1 MNNVITGLDNIITFF
16 GFTTPVILL
25 IALVPAG
32 ALPLAILAH
41 YQTVLAARTQVIL
54 FQGLVLAE
62 ARDATRIQRQS
73 IKVQRLTFDGKPE
86 HARGFLAVLS
96 AYRHLQPGDF
106 PNNETFITWT
116 LACMDG
122 PQVNPWKNALLNRR
136 TTLTAQNLPLPAM
149 FQNFA
154 VFQTEFEGKYMDPN
168 EIKNA
173 GRALMALRQYKSARE
188 FVQEFDRLAE
198 IAGQTGQAF
207 LIDQFRRNLKHEV
220 QEKLL
225 RQVFATLLLLQSAAI
240 EWDDT
245 IFEFKRQQRTKD
257 QSRRPPVMQKQR
269 QPVRDEVPMD
279 LDFTK
284 LAPEE
289 LERRKRNRLCFRC
302 GESGHQGRNCP
313 TNKKQPKKPTPKLAA
328 IDRPLSP
335 VSEEATAYE
344 EQDNQTLRGFQ
355 DD

>member
-1 MNNVITGLDNIITFF
+1 M
-16 GFTTPVILL
+16 
-25 IALVPAG
+25 
-32 ALPLAILAH
+32 
-41 YQTVLAARTQVIL
+41 
-54 FQGLVLAE
+54 
-62 ARDATRIQRQS
+62 
-73 IKVQRLTFDGKPE
+73 
-86 HARGFLAVLS
+86 
-96 AYRHLQPGDF
+96 
-106 PNNETFITWT
+106 
-116 LACMDG
+116 
-122 PQVNPWKNALLNRR
+122 
-136 TTLTAQNLPLPAM
+136 
-149 FQNFA
+149 
-154 VFQTEFEGKYMDPN
+154 
-168 EIKNA
+168 
-173 GRALMALRQYKSARE
+173 
-188 FVQEFDRLAE
+188 E

-207 LIDQFRRNLKHEV
+207 LIDQFRRNLKHKV
-220 QEKLL
+220 QEKPL

-257 QSRRPPVMQKQR
+257 QSRRPPVMQRQR

-313 TNKKQPKKPTPKLAA
+313 TNKKQPKKLTPKLAA
-328 IDRPLSP
+328 MDRPLSP

-344 EQDNQTLRGFQ
+344 EQDNQTLKGFQ